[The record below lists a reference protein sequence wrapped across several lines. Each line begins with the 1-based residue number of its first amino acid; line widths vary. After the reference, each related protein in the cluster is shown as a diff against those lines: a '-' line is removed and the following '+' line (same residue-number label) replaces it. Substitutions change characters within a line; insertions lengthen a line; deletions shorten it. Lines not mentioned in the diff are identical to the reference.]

1 MEGRHESKAMGGNT
15 ENEGGWRM
23 SRWRIAAWTGAAF
36 ILLLPVVAMQF
47 TEAVNWTAGDFLFA
61 GVLLFGSL
69 GAYELVARM
78 TANAAYRAGA
88 GVALAAAF
96 LLIWVNAAVGITDS
110 SADGLYLG
118 AIAVGLGGAVVAR
131 FRPQGMAYAMCAVAL
146 AQAVV
151 GAGALI
157 VGMVPAH
164 NAAFE
169 ILGITGFF
177 VALFA
182 GSAWLFWEAAQ
193 AQPRTDAGPM
203 G

>member
-1 MEGRHESKAMGGNT
+1 MDGRHESKAIGGNT
-15 ENEGGWRM
+15 ENGGGWRM

-47 TEAVNWTAGDFLFA
+47 TEAVNWTAGDFVFA

-88 GVALAAAF
+88 GVALAATF
-96 LLIWVNAAVGITDS
+96 LLVWVNAAVGITDS
-110 SADGLYLG
+110 NADGLYLG
-118 AIAVGLGGAVVAR
+118 VVAVGIIGAFIAR
-131 FRPQGMAYAMCAVAL
+131 FRSRGMAYAMCAAAL
-146 AQAVV
+146 AKAAV

-157 VGMVPAH
+157 AGTVSAH
-164 NAAFE
+164 NAAFGV
-169 ILGITGFF
+169 LGITGFF

-182 GSAWLFWEAAQ
+182 GSAWLFWRAAR
-193 AQPRTDAGPM
+193 AQPEWGAA
-203 G
+203 